1 MTTRR
6 AEPVARRDRLTT
18 RRAPT
23 QRSAARTAEAVFI
36 PPGRT
41 APRTRHHQAFIPRP
55 GPHSTWQ
62 APTTIAAVRAAHA
75 GPGTDNSRPPAA
87 LWAHRP
93 NAYRCRKPDSSSRPA
108 NPPEWAFGAG
118 PLPSTPG
125 PVATSDSALG
135 APGSVERL
143 PPELT
148 GRRGPP
154 ACSPGQSGKLIGLC
168 LESRQLHCPAIAHE
182 SSRRHG
188 VAVSGQ
194 VHDRGVDRIGQAAPG
209 RQRARLRPIETAEAG
224 RALAAGGGPRPRRSA
239 RRSDPQLPVPARK
252 GSWSCRAR

>member
-62 APTTIAAVRAAHA
+62 APTTIAAVRPAHA
-75 GPGTDNSRPPAA
+75 GPGTDSSRPPAA
-87 LWAHRP
+87 LWAHRT

-135 APGSVERL
+135 APGSVERR

-148 GRRGPP
+148 ERSGRPSRHEPRAVRQVNRALLGI
-154 ACSPGQSGKLIGLC
+154 SGSQG
-168 LESRQLHCPAIAHE
+168 SRQWRPPFGAD
-182 SSRRHG
+182 G
-188 VAVSGQ
+188 AVSGPR
-194 VHDRGVDRIGQAAPG
+194 VPRPMTDRAKENARGAAVMVGQAA
-209 RQRARLRPIETAEAG
+209 AE
-224 RALAAGGGPRPRRSA
+224 SA
-239 RRSDPQLPVPARK
+239 VRSDTESALLAP
-252 GSWSCRAR
+252 RATVLTPC